1 MVEVFIT
8 DIKKQTQAKKMVKTL
23 KRLFSEL
30 KISFDM
36 DETGLPFPQGQTVLR
51 AEGEPIDAN
60 AIVLQVKKS
69 GFMCDIMEDMGHEK
83 TSNKTMCP

>member
-36 DETGLPFPQGQTVLR
+36 DETGLPFPQGHTVLR
-51 AEGEPIDAN
+51 AE
-60 AIVLQVKKS
+60 
-69 GFMCDIMEDMGHEK
+69 
-83 TSNKTMCP
+83 

>member
-8 DIKKQTQAKKMVKTL
+8 DIKKQTQVKKMVKTL

-36 DETGLPFPQGQTVLR
+36 DETGLPFPQGHTVLR

-69 GFMCDIMEDMGHEK
+69 GFMCDIMEDMRHEK
-83 TSNKTMCP
+83 TSNKTVCP